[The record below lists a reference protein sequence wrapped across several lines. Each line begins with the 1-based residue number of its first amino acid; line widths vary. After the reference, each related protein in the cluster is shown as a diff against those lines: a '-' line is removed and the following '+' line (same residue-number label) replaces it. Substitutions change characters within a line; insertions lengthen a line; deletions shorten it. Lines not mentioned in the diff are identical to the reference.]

1 MATTFK
7 AYYDGAAFVPMIP
20 VDLQIGKVFDM
31 SILPDSPSVSCHNV
45 GQITAFKQITNNLH
59 KINKTEPLSAEFDK
73 ILSQGIHFKDIHL

>member
-20 VDLQIGKVFDM
+20 IDLQIGKVFDM

-45 GQITAFKQITNNLH
+45 GQITAFKQITDNLN
-59 KINKTEPLSAEFDK
+59 KIKTEPLSGEFDK
-73 ILSQGIHFKDIHL
+73 ILSQGVHFKNVNL